1 MHAVQISAMAYST
14 EHSAPSSVLH
24 QLSSGCDWWRF
35 ESISKVQNMNLPNTT
50 PLPGADARWNKLQLQ
65 PAASVQTLHISAG
78 QTLWIEGR
86 AGRIWLTCEGQL
98 QDHFLEVGQG
108 LQFNGPARIYLS
120 AEGTL
125 PAQLRW
131 TDMRDATRAL
141 VQARSQPIGLLEQAI

>member
-1 MHAVQISAMAYST
+1 MTYST

-35 ESISKVQNMNLPNTT
+35 EPIRKVQDMNLSNTT
-50 PLPGADARWNKLQLQ
+50 PLPGTNALWNSLHLQ

-98 QDHFLEVGQG
+98 QDHFLEAAQG
-108 LQFNGPARIYLS
+108 LQFSGPARIYLS

-141 VQARSQPIGLLEQAI
+141 GQAQSQPIRRLEQAI